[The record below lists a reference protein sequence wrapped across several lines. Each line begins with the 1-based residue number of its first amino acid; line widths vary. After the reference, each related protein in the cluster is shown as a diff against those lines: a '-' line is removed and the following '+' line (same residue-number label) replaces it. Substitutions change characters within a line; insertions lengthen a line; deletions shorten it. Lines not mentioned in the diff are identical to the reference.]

1 MTVYESEKYKQ
12 KCTLCYLEGLNPL
25 PFPLISQSI
34 VLSIMLNN
42 ILLLH
47 LCAIKNVLVN
57 DVQSGKL
64 YLLLATKYKL
74 YSQVY

>member
-12 KCTLCYLEGLNPL
+12 KCTLRYLEGLNPL

-34 VLSIMLNN
+34 VLSITLNN

-47 LCAIKNVLVN
+47 LCAIKNVLVT

>member
-12 KCTLCYLEGLNPL
+12 KCTLCCLEGLNPPPL
-25 PFPLISQSI
+25 PLISQSI
-34 VLSIMLNN
+34 ILSITLNN